1 MYELKLKKE
10 FRDLE
15 DELKSSEVFDETIRL
30 QTDSALESI
39 KSMKLQ
45 IIEEEKKR
53 KNLQIKEEKKMK
65 ILKTGTLLVKAADK
79 LREEVSLQNGKPQMY

>member
-1 MYELKLKKE
+1 MSGEMYELKLKKE

-15 DELKSSEVFDETIRL
+15 DELRSSEVFDETIRL

-45 IIEEEKKR
+45 MIEEEEKR
-53 KNLQIKEEKKMK
+53 KG
-65 ILKTGTLLVKAADK
+65 KTCK
-79 LREEVSLQNGKPQMY
+79 